1 MKIIVLVA
9 AKGGVGK
16 STLAAGVAIAAMLA
30 HPEAK
35 VVFIDLDPQGSLTGW
50 WNVRGLQQPALFD
63 LAGMSLRGAKRDL
76 RRAGLDFV
84 IVDCPPGVATIHDD
98 AIAAADVVIIPTGAS
113 ALDLAAVRATAER
126 VQRAGVPYGYVLN
139 RTYRRSV
146 LEASATRLLRERPGR
161 LLPPVHQWVAIP
173 TAMAAGRTVLETDI
187 AGRAATEFATLW
199 GAVRAMLDEAARPI
213 PAARRR
219 SGR

>member
-1 MKIIVLVA
+1 ME
-9 AKGGVGK
+9 
-16 STLAAGVAIAAMLA
+16 S
-30 HPEAK
+30 H
-35 VVFIDLDPQGSLTGW
+35 SLETHD
-50 WNVRGLQQPALFD
+50 VSRL
-63 LAGMSLRGAKRDL
+63 
-76 RRAGLDFV
+76 
-84 IVDCPPGVATIHDD
+84 VATIHDD
-98 AIAAADVVIIPTGAS
+98 AIAAADVVIIPPGAS
-113 ALDLAAVRATAER
+113 AIDLAAVRATAER

-146 LEASATRLLRERPGR
+146 LAASATRLLRERPGR

-187 AGRAATEFATLW
+187 ASRAATEFATLW